1 MYLSFKGLAVPN
13 PPKTNGSMLDNLQ
26 PFEIAVTE
34 QVVAS
39 LDPTTAEVAEMLFSL
54 RAGKRDRSTFE
65 SSPGTSRYE
74 EEEIPLNPEE
84 RSSSSSG
91 SACSTLPKVPCK
103 ALMATSSS
111 QHILPLATRSY
122 VWRGPKRSLLN
133 TKLTN
138 TCPAQ
143 LMSSDP
149 DEDDVCGLNLGHMP
163 GHLATAIDAAGA
175 GVGERGH
182 RDKEWAALTTWLRM
196 NLHQPRT
203 AKREV
208 LFLGRHTEERGWHF
222 FLNPALGWGDV
233 SVETKMRLRT
243 LPQETELAFMRKYP
257 GKPGRDWVKKTQK
270 YKPPGCV
277 VTYAVPL
284 ADMIYSLTAIYY
296 RFEGRPGIGTSSGGR
311 TSATTAAAAQPSTEH
326 LRLSAA

>member
-1 MYLSFKGLAVPN
+1 MYLSYKGLAVPN
-13 PPKTNGSMLDNLQ
+13 PPQTNGGMLENLQ
-26 PFEIAVTE
+26 SLESAVTE

-74 EEEIPLNPEE
+74 EEEISLNPEE

-103 ALMATSSS
+103 ALMATSNSR
-111 QHILPLATRSY
+111 HMLPLATRSY

-138 TCPAQ
+138 NCPAQ

-149 DEDDVCGLNLGHMP
+149 EEDDDCGLMP
-163 GHLATAIDAAGA
+163 GHPTTATDAAGS
-175 GVGERGH
+175 GMGERGH

-208 LFLGRHTEERGWHF
+208 LFLGQHTEGRGWHF

-257 GKPGRDWVKKTQK
+257 CKPGRDWVKKTQK
-270 YKPPGCV
+270 YRPPGCV

-284 ADMIYSLTAIYY
+284 VDMIYSLTAIYY
-296 RFEGRPGIGTSSGGR
+296 RFEGRPGVGASSGGR
-311 TSATTAAAAQPSTEH
+311 TSATTAAAAQSSTEP
-326 LRLSAA
+326 LRPPAA